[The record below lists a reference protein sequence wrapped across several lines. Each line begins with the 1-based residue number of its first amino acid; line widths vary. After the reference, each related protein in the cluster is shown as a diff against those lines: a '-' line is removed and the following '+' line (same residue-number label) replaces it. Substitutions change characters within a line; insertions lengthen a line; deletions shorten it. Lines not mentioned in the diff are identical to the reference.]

1 MLDDNHSE
9 TSLVGVTDLFAGV
22 DVGSTTTKV
31 VLIDDAG
38 KVVGFELIDT
48 GHDRNRSGE
57 EVLDKA
63 LNAIGKRQVVLRKIF
78 STGYG
83 RRSFLRSEKAVPEI
97 TCHARGT
104 AQIHPDVGTIIDI
117 GGQDIK
123 VIEMDGHGGIVNFD
137 MNDKCAAGTG
147 RFFEVLSGRLLNVR
161 IDDLG
166 PLALKSANPCLIS
179 STCTVFAE
187 SEIIS
192 YLSEGVPQ
200 EDIAMGILES
210 VAKRIWA
217 MGRQARIDFR
227 EPIVISGGLAKNIAL
242 KRACQERFGK
252 EVSLEEN
259 PRMPASLGA
268 ALMARDEYLARQG
281 RETVENA

>member
-1 MLDDNHSE
+1 M
-9 TSLVGVTDLFAGV
+9 
-22 DVGSTTTKV
+22 DVGSTTTKA

-38 KVVGFELIDT
+38 KVVGFEIIDT

-57 EVLDKA
+57 EVLAKA
-63 LNAIGKRQVVLRKIF
+63 LNAVGSNPEELRRIF

-97 TCHARGT
+97 ICHARGT
-104 AQIHPDVGTIIDI
+104 AYMRPDVRTIIDI
-117 GGQDIK
+117 GGQDVK
-123 VIEMDGHGGIVNFD
+123 VIEMDGNGGIIKFD

-147 RFFEVLSGRLLNVR
+147 RFFEVLSARLLNVGM
-161 IDDLG
+161 DDLG
-166 PLALKSANPCLIS
+166 ELALKSGNPCLLS
-179 STCTVFAE
+179 SMCTVFAE

-192 YLSEGVPQ
+192 YLSEGVPR
-200 EDIAMGILES
+200 EDIAMGILDS

-217 MGRQARIDFR
+217 MGRQARIAFT

-252 EVSLEEN
+252 EVSLVEN
-259 PRMPASLGA
+259 PQMPAPLGA

-281 RETVENA
+281 QEPLENAKKLISG